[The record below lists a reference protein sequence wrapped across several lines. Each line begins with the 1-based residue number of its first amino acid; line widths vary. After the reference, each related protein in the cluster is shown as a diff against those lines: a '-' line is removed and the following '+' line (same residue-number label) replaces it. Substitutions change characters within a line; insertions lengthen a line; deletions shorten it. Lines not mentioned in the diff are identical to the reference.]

1 MMASGAFFLRLCLLL
16 LLSIVLS
23 TVSAFEPPPPG
34 LTPEQ
39 LLEIEQA
46 RAAALA
52 AVAPEDTEVA
62 LDANGD
68 PYIPSDSRFAHI
80 ETLKKA
86 HTTDLLM
93 AAMAGDMELM
103 ESALQNGALLSS
115 EDAMGRCALTL
126 AAMNG
131 RVAMV
136 AHLLSLGAP
145 KDLKDHNGLTA
156 LELTRMLA
164 SEARD
169 EGEQGRAALLAQV
182 EAALLA
188 PASAASE

>member
-1 MMASGAFFLRLCLLL
+1 MISVAQVLRLCLLL
-16 LLSIVLS
+16 SIVLI
-23 TVSAFEPPPPG
+23 TGSAFEPPPPG

-164 SEARD
+164 QEAREE
-169 EGEQGRAALLAQV
+169 EGERGRAALLAQV